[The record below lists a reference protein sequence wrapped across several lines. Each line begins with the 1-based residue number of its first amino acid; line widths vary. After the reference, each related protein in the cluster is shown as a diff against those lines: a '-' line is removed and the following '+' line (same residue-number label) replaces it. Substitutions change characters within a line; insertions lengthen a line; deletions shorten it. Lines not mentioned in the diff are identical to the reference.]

1 MRAFDAHRKCNALKN
16 GHESCKLFP
25 TQSVLFY
32 VALLTASSFS
42 LMHHSSSS
50 RFRSTDREFWYEEA
64 RSALRRRLQ
73 QNPPSAGTKAH
84 ARNVILFVG
93 DGMSLTTI
101 TAARILRGQ
110 RLGRLGEE
118 HELAWDKFP
127 AVALVKVCRPVHGIA
142 VTLSP
147 GTLLTQVFSFF
158 RRSTRMLRSV
168 NLQLVP
174 RL

>member
-16 GHESCKLFP
+16 GHES
-25 TQSVLFY
+25 Y
-32 VALLTASSFS
+32 
-42 LMHHSSSS
+42 
-50 RFRSTDREFWYEEA
+50 REFWYEEA

-127 AVALVKVCRPVHGIA
+127 AVALVKTFNSDAQIGESSACATALMCGVKA
-142 VTLSP
+142 NFETLGLDTRGKFENCLSS
-147 GTLLTQVFSFF
+147 FS
-158 RRSTRMLRSV
+158 SK
-168 NLQLVP
+168 VP
-174 RL
+174 SLIDWAQEEGELSF